1 MCRLF
6 LAVLVALFSTTF
18 TVHAWTASSAAS
30 SFGGK
35 SLVPGA
41 NIKSHSSSIVVLQN
55 GSTTVM
61 KKGKANVQPEMR
73 GQYKRQKE
81 MAEMQSQMMAASKP
95 GEDGLPVFNL
105 FVRTKTQKIWYPCG
119 SFKGDER
126 SAALSKSWS
135 EGGILSGISK
145 KQLDGGIAGSLYSD
159 LTKLKGT
166 VVRAYPQLRKA
177 QNDMEFGYKL
187 KFDGL
192 PEEKGKEVFPVEP
205 TENKGPLDG
214 LKNIFS

>member
-35 SLVPGA
+35 SLVTGA

-73 GQYKRQKE
+73 GQQTTKGNGGN
-81 MAEMQSQMMAASKP
+81 AIAD
-95 GEDGLPVFNL
+95 DGCIQ
-105 FVRTKTQKIWYPCG
+105 TG
-119 SFKGDER
+119 
-126 SAALSKSWS
+126 
-135 EGGILSGISK
+135 
-145 KQLDGGIAGSLYSD
+145 
-159 LTKLKGT
+159 
-166 VVRAYPQLRKA
+166 
-177 QNDMEFGYKL
+177 
-187 KFDGL
+187 
-192 PEEKGKEVFPVEP
+192 
-205 TENKGPLDG
+205 
-214 LKNIFS
+214 

>member
-35 SLVPGA
+35 SLVTGA

-105 FVRTKTQKIWYPCG
+105 FVRTKTQK
-119 SFKGDER
+119 
-126 SAALSKSWS
+126 
-135 EGGILSGISK
+135 
-145 KQLDGGIAGSLYSD
+145 
-159 LTKLKGT
+159 
-166 VVRAYPQLRKA
+166 VRYIRIYAC
-177 QNDMEFGYKL
+177 
-187 KFDGL
+187 
-192 PEEKGKEVFPVEP
+192 V
-205 TENKGPLDG
+205 
-214 LKNIFS
+214 I